1 MKVSILALQY
11 IQKIDCEQQIS
22 KLIDL
27 LTKNGIE
34 INAVTKA
41 KFSEEDLLI
50 YLKYL
55 SSISSYIII
64 FNADKKAKQTL
75 GASESD
81 IYFSY
86 NSSDI
91 AFIDMDN
98 GIALFENMVL
108 PVILS
113 KSITHRYKYILRTY
127 GLDTERAKELI
138 KDVSRAKA
146 RVSIEFIQ
154 TRSLCDIEIGY
165 TDNMS
170 GIEVINI
177 VNEIKKIL
185 KDYLYEEGTV
195 SISKKA
201 LDLLREKQRKLSI
214 AESYTG
220 GHIVSELVKNAG
232 ASTVL
237 YEGLVTYTDRAKM
250 LRLDVEK
257 ETIEKD
263 GAVSSETA
271 YQMAAGL
278 IKAGADIAMATTGFA
293 GPEGDNVGLCYLAL
307 GDKNGIHIFENHFL
321 GSRSDIILQGC
332 DNAFFKLI
340 KYLNDEHEK

>member
-1 MKVSILALQY
+1 MKVSILSMQY
-11 IQKIDCEQQIS
+11 NRKTDCEQQVS
-22 KLIDL
+22 ELIDL
-27 LTKNGIE
+27 LSKNGIE
-34 INAVTKA
+34 VNAVTKA
-41 KFSEEDLLI
+41 KFAEDNLLI
-50 YLKYL
+50 YLKYIG
-55 SSISSYIII
+55 SISSFVLIL
-64 FNADKKAKQTL
+64 NADKKVRETL
-75 GASESD
+75 GATDAD
-81 IYFSY
+81 IYTSY
-86 NSSDI
+86 NSLEI
-91 AFIDMDN
+91 AFIDTDG

-113 KSITHRYKYILRTY
+113 KSTTHKYKHILKTY
-127 GLDTERAKELI
+127 GITANHAKELI

-146 RVSIEFIQ
+146 RVNIEYIEI
-154 TRSLCDIEIGY
+154 RSLCDIEIIY

-177 VNEIKKIL
+177 VNEIKEIL
-185 KDYLYEEGTV
+185 KDFLYAEGNMTL
-195 SISKKA
+195 SKKA
-201 LDLLREKQRKLSI
+201 FELLREHNRKISI

-220 GHIVSELVKNAG
+220 GTVTSELVKNAG

-237 YEGLVTYTDRAKM
+237 SEGLVTYTDRAKIS
-250 LRLDVEK
+250 RLDVEK
-257 ETIEKD
+257 GIIEKD

-293 GPEGDNVGLCYLAL
+293 GPEGDDVGLCYLAI

-321 GSRSDIILQGC
+321 GNRTDIIMQGC

-340 KYLNDEHEK
+340 KYLNNENR